1 MFHVVTGGSGSGK
14 SAYAEE
20 QICMLKKKTNSRH
33 LYYIAT
39 MVPYG
44 KETEQKILRHRQMRN
59 GKGFETLECF
69 TDLKKLVQTEPGFR
83 ADAAEEGIC
92 VLLECMSNLT
102 ANELYLD
109 TGAKE
114 RTREAVLE
122 GIRELEKRCRGLVAV
137 TNEVFCDLPPADEEM
152 QEYLSVLGTINCR
165 MAKMADQVTEV
176 VYGIPVQV
184 KKE

>member
-69 TDLKKLVQTEPGFR
+69 TDLKKMVQTEPGFR

-92 VLLECMSNLT
+92 VLLECMSNLV
-102 ANELYLD
+102 ANEMFEEQ
-109 TGAKE
+109 GAHD
-114 RTREAVLE
+114 RTVSEVTKGIENLLE
-122 GIRELEKRCRGLVAV
+122 QAAHVVIV
-137 TNEVFCDLPPADEEM
+137 TNEIFSDAVVFDEDM
-152 QEYLSVLGTINCR
+152 DS
-165 MAKMADQVTEV
+165 
-176 VYGIPVQV
+176 
-184 KKE
+184 

>member
-69 TDLKKLVQTEPGFR
+69 TDLKK
-83 ADAAEEGIC
+83 
-92 VLLECMSNLT
+92 LT

-176 VYGIPVQV
+176 VYGIPVEV
-184 KKE
+184 KKG

>member
-1 MFHVVTGGSGSGK
+1 MLTLVTGGSGSGK
-14 SAYAEE
+14 SAFAEDRVLSFGDARR
-20 QICMLKKKTNSRH
+20 I
-33 LYYIAT
+33 YIAT
-39 MVPYG
+39 MHPFDEESH
-44 KETEQKILRHRQMRN
+44 KRIERHQKMRA
-59 GKGFETLECF
+59 GKGFETVECY
-69 TDLKKLVQTEPGFR
+69 TGLKNVKLPAGCV
-83 ADAAEEGIC
+83 

-176 VYGIPVQV
+176 VYGIPVEV
-184 KKE
+184 KKG

>member
-1 MFHVVTGGSGSGK
+1 MHPFD
-14 SAYAEE
+14 EE
-20 QICMLKKKTNSRH
+20 SHKRIERH
-33 LYYIAT
+33 
-39 MVPYG
+39 
-44 KETEQKILRHRQMRN
+44 QKMRA
-59 GKGFETLECF
+59 GKGFETVECY
-69 TDLKKLVQTEPGFR
+69 TGLKNVKLPAGCV
-83 ADAAEEGIC
+83 

-176 VYGIPVQV
+176 VYGIPVEV
-184 KKE
+184 KKG

>member
-1 MFHVVTGGSGSGK
+1 MGAGNPHMQKNRFVCSKKRQIPVICIILQPWSLMGK
-14 SAYAEE
+14 RQNKRS
-20 QICMLKKKTNSRH
+20 C
-33 LYYIAT
+33 AT
-39 MVPYG
+39 D
-44 KETEQKILRHRQMRN
+44 RS
-59 GKGFETLECF
+59 
-69 TDLKKLVQTEPGFR
+69 EPGFR

-176 VYGIPVQV
+176 VYGIPVEV
-184 KKE
+184 KKG

>member
-1 MFHVVTGGSGSGK
+1 M
-14 SAYAEE
+14 
-20 QICMLKKKTNSRH
+20 
-33 LYYIAT
+33 
-39 MVPYG
+39 
-44 KETEQKILRHRQMRN
+44 
-59 GKGFETLECF
+59 
-69 TDLKKLVQTEPGFR
+69 QTEPGFR
-83 ADAAEEGIC
+83 ADATEEGIC

-176 VYGIPVQV
+176 VYGIPVEV

>member
-1 MFHVVTGGSGSGK
+1 MQKNRSVCS
-14 SAYAEE
+14 
-20 QICMLKKKTNSRH
+20 KKDKFPSSV
-33 LYYIAT
+33 LYCNHG
-39 MVPYG
+39 PYG

-114 RTREAVLE
+114 RT
-122 GIRELEKRCRGLVAV
+122 GKP
-137 TNEVFCDLPPADEEM
+137 FW
-152 QEYLSVLGTINCR
+152 
-165 MAKMADQVTEV
+165 
-176 VYGIPVQV
+176 
-184 KKE
+184 KESGN

>member
-1 MFHVVTGGSGSGK
+1 MQKNRSVCSK
-14 SAYAEE
+14 KR
-20 QICMLKKKTNSRH
+20 QIPRH

-69 TDLKKLVQTEPGFR
+69 TDLKKMVQTEPGFR

-109 TGAKE
+109 TRCKRSDQGS
-114 RTREAVLE
+114 RSGRNP
-122 GIRELEKRCRGLVAV
+122 GIRK
-137 TNEVFCDLPPADEEM
+137 TLP
-152 QEYLSVLGTINCR
+152 GTCGSH
-165 MAKMADQVTEV
+165 K
-176 VYGIPVQV
+176 
-184 KKE
+184 

>member
-165 MAKMADQVTEV
+165 LAKMAYQVTEV
-176 VYGIPVQV
+176 VYGIPVEV
-184 KKE
+184 KKG

>member
-1 MFHVVTGGSGSGK
+1 M
-14 SAYAEE
+14 
-20 QICMLKKKTNSRH
+20 
-33 LYYIAT
+33 
-39 MVPYG
+39 
-44 KETEQKILRHRQMRN
+44 
-59 GKGFETLECF
+59 
-69 TDLKKLVQTEPGFR
+69 
-83 ADAAEEGIC
+83 
-92 VLLECMSNLT
+92 LLECMSNLT

-176 VYGIPVQV
+176 VYGIPVEV
-184 KKE
+184 KKG

>member
-1 MFHVVTGGSGSGK
+1 MQKNRSVCS
-14 SAYAEE
+14 
-20 QICMLKKKTNSRH
+20 KKDKFPSSV
-33 LYYIAT
+33 LYCNHGPLWERDRTKDPASQT
-39 MVPYG
+39 DA
-44 KETEQKILRHRQMRN
+44 KW
-59 GKGFETLECF
+59 KGFETLECF

-109 TGAKE
+109 TGAKD

-165 MAKMADQVTEV
+165 MAKWQ
-176 VYGIPVQV
+176 IR
-184 KKE
+184 

>member
-1 MFHVVTGGSGSGK
+1 MQKNRFVCSK
-14 SAYAEE
+14 KR
-20 QICMLKKKTNSRH
+20 QIPVICIILQPWS
-33 LYYIAT
+33 
-39 MVPYG
+39 YG

-109 TGAKE
+109 TGAK
-114 RTREAVLE
+114 RSDQGSRSGRNP
-122 GIRELEKRCRGLVAV
+122 GIRK
-137 TNEVFCDLPPADEEM
+137 TLP
-152 QEYLSVLGTINCR
+152 GTCGSH
-165 MAKMADQVTEV
+165 K
-176 VYGIPVQV
+176 
-184 KKE
+184 

>member
-20 QICMLKKKTNSRH
+20 QICMLQKKRQIPVICIILQPWSLMGKRQNKRSC
-33 LYYIAT
+33 AT
-39 MVPYG
+39 DRCEMEKDLRRWNVL
-44 KETEQKILRHRQMRN
+44 QILRSWCRPSR
-59 GKGFETLECF
+59 
-69 TDLKKLVQTEPGFR
+69 VFR
-83 ADAAEEGIC
+83 ADATEEGIC

-122 GIRELEKRCRGLVAV
+122 GIRELEK
-137 TNEVFCDLPPADEEM
+137 TLP
-152 QEYLSVLGTINCR
+152 GTCGSH
-165 MAKMADQVTEV
+165 K
-176 VYGIPVQV
+176 
-184 KKE
+184 

>member
-20 QICMLKKKTNSRH
+20 QICMLKKRQIPVICIILQPWS
-33 LYYIAT
+33 
-39 MVPYG
+39 YG

-59 GKGFETLECF
+59 GKGLRRWNV
-69 TDLKKLVQTEPGFR
+69 LQILRKLVQTEPGFR
-83 ADAAEEGIC
+83 ADATEEGIC

-137 TNEVFCDLPPADEEM
+137 TNEVFCDL
-152 QEYLSVLGTINCR
+152 LRLTKKCR
-165 MAKMADQVTEV
+165 NT
-176 VYGIPVQV
+176 
-184 KKE
+184 